1 MAAEMFY
8 DDDADLALIQGKN
21 VAVLGYGSQGH
32 AHSLSLRD
40 SGVDV
45 RVGLPEG
52 SKSRAKAEAEGL
64 RVLTPAEAVEEADVI
79 VILAPDHVQRKLY
92 AESVE
97 PNLTAGDT
105 LVFGHGFN
113 IRFGYITPPDGV
125 DVFMVAPKG
134 PGHLVRREYV
144 DGRGVPVLVA
154 VEEDASGKAW
164 DLALSYAKAIGGL
177 RAGGIKTTFTEET
190 ETDLFGEQAV
200 LCGGASQLVMYGFE
214 TLIEAGYQ
222 PEVAYF
228 ECLHELKLIV
238 DLMYEGGI
246 AKQRWSVSD
255 TAEYGDYVSG
265 PRVITPAGEGEHAGD
280 PRGHQERLVRPA
292 VHRRPG
298 RRRPGVQGAAR
309 QGRGAPDRA
318 DRPRA
323 AQADGVGEVPRLRLR
338 RGHRHPLTRRE
349 LPRAGR

>member
-1 MAAEMFY
+1 MAEMFY
-8 DDDADLALIQGKN
+8 DDDADLSLIQGKK
-21 VAVLGYGSQGH
+21 VAVIGYGSQGH

-45 RVGLPEG
+45 TIGLQPG

-64 RVLTPAEAVEEADVI
+64 KVMTPAEAAAEADVV
-79 VILAPDHVQRKLY
+79 VILAPDQHQRKLY
-92 AESVE
+92 ADEIA
-97 PNLTAGDT
+97 PNLEAGNT

-113 IRFGYITPPDGV
+113 IRFGFITPPEGV

-154 VEEDASGKAW
+154 VEKDESGEAW
-164 DLALSYAKAIGGL
+164 PLALSYAKGIGGL

-200 LCGGASQLVMYGFE
+200 LCGGASQLIMYGFE
-214 TLIEAGYQ
+214 TLTEAGYQ

-255 TAEYGDYVSG
+255 TAEFGDYVSG
-265 PRVITPAGEGEHAGD
+265 PRVIDERVKENMKAVLEDIKNGAFAERFITDMDNGSPEFTKFREQGEQHPIEKT
-280 PRGHQERLVRPA
+280 
-292 VHRRPG
+292 G
-298 RRRPGVQGAAR
+298 RELRKLMAWVKSHDTDYVEGTAAR
-309 QGRGAPDRA
+309 
-318 DRPRA
+318 
-323 AQADGVGEVPRLRLR
+323 
-338 RGHRHPLTRRE
+338 
-349 LPRAGR
+349 

>member
-1 MAAEMFY
+1 M
-8 DDDADLALIQGKN
+8 
-21 VAVLGYGSQGH
+21 
-32 AHSLSLRD
+32 
-40 SGVDV
+40 
-45 RVGLPEG
+45 
-52 SKSRAKAEAEGL
+52 
-64 RVLTPAEAVEEADVI
+64 LTPAEAVEEADVI

-92 AESVE
+92 AEEVE
-97 PNLTAGDT
+97 PNIAEGDT

-113 IRFGYITPPDGV
+113 IRFGYITPPAGV

-154 VEEDASGKAW
+154 VEKDESGTTW
-164 DLALSYAKAIGGL
+164 PLALSYAKAIGGL

-200 LCGGASQLVMYGFE
+200 LCGGASKLVQYGFE
-214 TLIEAGYQ
+214 VLTEAGYQ

-265 PRVITPAGEGEHAGD
+265 PRVITPQVKENMLAVLEDIKNGSFAQRFIDDQDAGG
-280 PRGHQERLVRPA
+280 
-292 VHRRPG
+292 
-298 RRRPGVQGAAR
+298 PGVQGVPR
-309 QGRGAPDRA
+309 QGGAAPDRA

-323 AQADGVGEVPRLRLR
+323 AQADGLGQEPRLRLR
-338 RGHRHPLTRRE
+338 RGQLSPLSAAAIKGPDQTQVPKLASVRDLCHVRRTWRDE
-349 LPRAGR
+349 VSTQRPRGGGGRPPARD